1 MPLVMADATPWS
13 VLRKPG
19 AALFSAFCIEVAIIP
34 RGVMV
39 LATDSEA
46 LMVAVTKLR
55 NAVLV

>member
-1 MPLVMADATPWS
+1 MADATPWS

-19 AALFSAFCIEVAIIP
+19 AALFSAFCIRVAIIP

-46 LMVAVTKLR
+46 FMVATTKYR